1 MKEGGSLSSNGG
13 YAASGAYILRKV
25 GGGGGVNGVYYSVSL
40 VGHMSRMSGF
50 V

>member
-1 MKEGGSLSSNGG
+1 MKEGGSLFSNGG

-25 GGGGGVNGVYYSVSL
+25 GGVNGVYSSVSL
-40 VGHMSRMSGF
+40 VGHRSRMSGF